1 MSLRTRIVQGALL
14 AGAAALVPIL
24 VTQPAYLDLAVLTA
38 YYLLLAASWNLLAG
52 FTGQYSF
59 AHAALAGV
67 GAYSAI
73 LVEESMG
80 VSPLAALPLAGLI
93 TAAVGVVLGLFSLR
107 VRGVYL
113 SLVTFA
119 FAGAFA
125 VWATGARHVTGGANG
140 HDAGVLYLGIDK
152 APFVWLGLAIVVVYF
167 VLQALILSS
176 RWGLFMTAVR
186 DREEIAAG
194 LGVRTVRV
202 RIGVFVYTAFWAGV
216 AGAFY
221 AGYIGI
227 VSPSIGHLTE
237 MGTIVSMTVI
247 GGIGA
252 PLGPIAGVLIL
263 QVTRFEVSGFG
274 AEYTLLIF
282 AGVTLAVMLVVPNGV
297 VGLIESVRQRIR
309 PPQRRW
315 GDDDAAP
322 PTGADDVT
330 APGARAPRGSEAH

>member
-1 MSLRTRIVQGALL
+1 MRLRARILLGVLL
-14 AGAAALVPIL
+14 ACAGALVPIL
-24 VTQPAYLDLAVLTA
+24 VTQPAYLDLAVLSA
-38 YYLLLAASWNLLAG
+38 FYLLLAASWNLLAG

-73 LVEESMG
+73 LVEETLG
-80 VSPLAALPLAGLI
+80 VSALAALPLAGLL

-119 FAGAFA
+119 FAGAFG

-140 HDAGVLYLGIDK
+140 HEADIIYLGIDK
-152 APFVWLGLAIVVVYF
+152 DPYVWLGLVLVIVYF
-167 VLQALILSS
+167 ALQSLILSG
-176 RWGLFMTAVR
+176 RWGVFMTAVR
-186 DREEIAAG
+186 DREEVAAG
-194 LGVRTVRV
+194 LGVRTMRVRV
-202 RIGVFVYTAFWAGV
+202 AVFVFTAFWAGV

-227 VSPSIGHLTE
+227 ASPSIGHLTE
-237 MGTIVSMTVI
+237 MGTIVAMAVV
-247 GGIGA
+247 GGLGA

-263 QVTRFEVSGFG
+263 QITRFEVSGFG

-282 AGVTLAVMLVVPNGV
+282 AGITLAVIVVVPNGV
-297 VGLIESVRQRIR
+297 VGLIESVAQRVR
-309 PPQRRW
+309 APQRRW
-315 GDDDAAP
+315 REDA
-322 PTGADDVT
+322 
-330 APGARAPRGSEAH
+330 SEAQG